1 MFLVL
6 NCRQRKRIKRYD
18 NVNYD
23 MMIKIQD
30 WILKHSNGVVSPIID
45 GTLQVKDEETAK
57 ILFVSIFNTFILL
70 T

>member
-1 MFLVL
+1 
-6 NCRQRKRIKRYD
+6 
-18 NVNYD
+18 